1 MESCIATNIARLR
14 KQKGLTQEA
23 LANKLN
29 ISFQS
34 ISKWENAQ
42 ARPDLTLLPAL
53 ADALDTN
60 IDFLLGY
67 HKKQFTMYEEY
78 YQSDEYYWGIVPDPM
93 CYDVLRLRPP
103 LKPLRLLDVGCG
115 EGRDAVFF
123 AKNGYH
129 VSAFDIAKA
138 GLEKANRLADAH
150 QVYVDFFAAN
160 LKDFRLE
167 QNFDVIFST
176 NGVFNYMAPEIRKEL
191 LLDYQEHTAPDGI
204 HAINVFIKK
213 PFIAI
218 APDMED
224 TEYFWRSGELFSRY
238 ADWRFCRCDETVYDC
253 ESSGVPH
260 RHCMDTLIAQK
271 YTAKT

>member
-1 MESCIATNIARLR
+1 MESSIAANIARLR
-14 KQKGLTQEA
+14 KRKGLTQEA
-23 LANKLN
+23 LARKLN

-67 HKKQFTMYEEY
+67 HKKQFTMCEEY
-78 YQSDEYYWGIVPDPM
+78 YQSDEYYWGIEPDPM
-93 CYDVLRLRPP
+93 CYDVLKLCPP
-103 LKPLRLLDVGCG
+103 IKPLRLLDVGCG

-129 VSAFDIAKA
+129 VSGFDIAAA
-138 GLEKANRLADAH
+138 GIEKANRLADMH
-150 QVYVDFFAAN
+150 QIYVDFFVAD

-167 QNFDVIFST
+167 QDYDVIYST
-176 NGVFNYMAPEIRKEL
+176 NGVFNYIAPDIRREL
-191 LLDYQEHTAPDGI
+191 LRNYQEHTAPGGV

-213 PFIAI
+213 PFIAL
-218 APDMED
+218 APDMEE
-224 TEYFWRSGELFSRY
+224 TEYLWKSGELFSGY
-238 ADWRFCRCDETVYDC
+238 ADWRFCQCKETIYDC

-260 RHCMDTLIAQK
+260 QHCMDTLIAQK